1 MGFIMLIRNTKYNVY
16 GIIVRGVI
24 LRMLKF
30 QHGAT
35 LSGFD
40 NKAAE
45 NKPKFKFMCVIKFS
59 ISVIISP
66 CSHVSLSTY
75 MTTLQLH

>member
-1 MGFIMLIRNTKYNVY
+1 MFY
-16 GIIVRGVI
+16 GINIAVLVIVRGVI
-24 LRMLKF
+24 LRILKF

-35 LSGFD
+35 LSDFD

-45 NKPKFKFMCVIKFS
+45 NKLKFNFMRVVKFS
-59 ISVIISP
+59 ISVIISS
-66 CSHVSLSTY
+66 CLHLSLSTY

>member
-1 MGFIMLIRNTKYNVY
+1 MFY
-16 GIIVRGVI
+16 GINIAVLVIVRGVI
-24 LRMLKF
+24 LRILKF

-35 LSGFD
+35 LSDFD

-45 NKPKFKFMCVIKFS
+45 NKLKFNFMCVVKFS
-59 ISVIISP
+59 ISVIISS
-66 CSHVSLSTY
+66 CLHLSLSTY

>member
-1 MGFIMLIRNTKYNVY
+1 MFY
-16 GIIVRGVI
+16 GINIAVLVIVRGVI
-24 LRMLKF
+24 LRMFKF

-45 NKPKFKFMCVIKFS
+45 NKLKFIFMCVVKIS

-66 CSHVSLSTY
+66 CLHVSLST
-75 MTTLQLH
+75 